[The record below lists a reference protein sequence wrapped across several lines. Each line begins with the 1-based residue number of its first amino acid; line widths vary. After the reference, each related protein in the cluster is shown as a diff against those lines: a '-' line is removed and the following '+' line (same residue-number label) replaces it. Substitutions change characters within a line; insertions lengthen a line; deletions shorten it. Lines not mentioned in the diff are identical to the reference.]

1 VKGRKYRHTLSRDV
15 KQSLDGTCS
24 EKRRHGDL
32 PGDDRSISTL
42 ADGFGSVGHDEST
55 TTVTDTHTGKVV
67 GKPYWGKPDVRF
79 DEGAEGITDTWAS
92 TGTLHGHSEV
102 AT

>member
-1 VKGRKYRHTLSRDV
+1 M
-15 KQSLDGTCS
+15 CS
-24 EKRRHGDL
+24 EKRRHDDL
-32 PGDDRSISTL
+32 LRDVWSL
-42 ADGFGSVGHDEST
+42 SVMAVCGPTGHDEST
-55 TTVTDTHTGKVV
+55 TTVADTHTGKVV